1 MAMIDVNGTTLAY
14 DETGPND
21 ATAIVFSHSLF
32 LDRHM
37 FDYYLANLSS
47 NYRVVTY
54 DHRGQGESATAPL
67 EELDMDTLTAD
78 AAALIQAL
86 DLGPCH
92 FAGNS
97 MGGFIS
103 LRLAARRPDLLR
115 SAIALNS
122 SAEVEHE
129 LAAFEPLVEAMKTT
143 GTDELIDALMH
154 IMFGDTSIAQQTPQA
169 KHWRSHMLALPNS
182 IGNSAHQVI
191 HRRAIL
197 DELAS
202 THGSCARDRRRRRP
216 RLPAAHLVGEHRRRD
231 RRSARDRRGSRPLR
245 ERGTTRDRR
254 RTAERP
260 SRPCG
265 LAQPTRPLPPWRS
278 KRQSAPGLPLRL

>member
-1 MAMIDVNGTTLAY
+1 MPMIDVNGTTLAY
-14 DETGPND
+14 DEAGPKD

-32 LDRHM
+32 FDRHM

-47 NYRVVTY
+47 NYHVVTY
-54 DHRGQGESATAPL
+54 DHRGQGESAQAPL

-78 AAALIQAL
+78 AAALMEAL

-122 SAEVEHE
+122 SAEAEHQ
-129 LAAFEPLVEAMKTT
+129 LAAFEPLVETMKEK
-143 GTDELIDALMH
+143 GTAESIDMLMH
-154 IMFGDTSIAQQTPQA
+154 IMFGDTTIEQETPEA
-169 KHWRSHMLALPNS
+169 NHWRVHMLALPNS
-182 IGNSAHQVI
+182 IGNAAHQVI
-191 HRRAIL
+191 HRRAIV

-202 THGSCARDRRRRRP
+202 TTIPVLAIAGAEDHAYPPPISSENIAAATGGRHVTVAAAGHSVSVEQPEIVAGHLRD
-216 RLPAAHLVGEHRRRD
+216 HLTLVD
-231 RRSARDRRGSRPLR
+231 S
-245 ERGTTRDRR
+245 
-254 RTAERP
+254 
-260 SRPCG
+260 
-265 LAQPTRPLPPWRS
+265 Q
-278 KRQSAPGLPLRL
+278 Q

>member
-14 DETGPND
+14 DEAGPKD

-32 LDRHM
+32 FDRHM
-37 FDYYLANLSS
+37 FDYYLANLATK
-47 NYRVVTY
+47 YRVVTY
-54 DHRGQGESATAPL
+54 DHRGQGESAQAPL

-78 AAALIQAL
+78 AAALIEAL

-122 SAEVEHE
+122 SAEVEHQ
-129 LAAFEPLVEAMKTT
+129 LAAFEPLVEAMKVD
-143 GTDELIDALMH
+143 GTAELIDALMH
-154 IMFGDTSIAQQTPQA
+154 ITFGDTSLAQETPAA
-169 KHWRSHMLALPNS
+169 KQWRAHMLALPNT

-191 HRRAIL
+191 HRHAIV
-197 DELAS
+197 DELAETTIPVLAIAGAEDHAYPPPIS
-202 THGSCARDRRRRRP
+202 SENIATATGGRHVTV
-216 RLPAAHLVGEHRRRD
+216 AAAGHSVSVEQPEIVAEHLKDH
-231 RRSARDRRGSRPLR
+231 
-245 ERGTTRDRR
+245 
-254 RTAERP
+254 
-260 SRPCG
+260 
-265 LAQPTRPLPPWRS
+265 LALVDSQD
-278 KRQSAPGLPLRL
+278 